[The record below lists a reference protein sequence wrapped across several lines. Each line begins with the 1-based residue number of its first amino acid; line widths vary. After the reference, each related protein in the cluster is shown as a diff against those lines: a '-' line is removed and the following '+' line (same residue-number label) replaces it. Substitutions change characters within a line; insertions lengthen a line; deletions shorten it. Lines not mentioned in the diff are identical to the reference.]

1 MSEPPLIT
9 DYNPAWPR
17 QFELER
23 ASLSRVFAGTDALLE
38 HMGSTAVPGLC
49 AKPVIDIMLG
59 VPDLALIEARVP
71 ALALK

>member
-9 DYNPAWPR
+9 DYNLDWPR
-17 QFELER
+17 QFELEW
-23 ASLSRVFAGTDALLE
+23 ANLSRIFEGSDTLLE

-71 ALALK
+71 ALDLK